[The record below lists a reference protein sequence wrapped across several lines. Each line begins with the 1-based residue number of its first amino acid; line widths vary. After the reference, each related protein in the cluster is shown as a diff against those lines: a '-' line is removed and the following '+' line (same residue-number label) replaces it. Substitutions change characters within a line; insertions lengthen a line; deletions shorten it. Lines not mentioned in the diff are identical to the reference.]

1 MRQNGFGSMQ
11 SEGINR
17 GSNHEALKC
26 IIRRL
31 PSTQIPVTNVLT
43 LTIGT
48 LKGATDVVAWT
59 NFVEPNFVLDFCQS
73 GTIKISWYCSLKS
86 I

>member
-1 MRQNGFGSMQ
+1 MRP
-11 SEGINR
+11 EGINR

-31 PSTQIPVTNVLT
+31 SANQIPVTNVLT

-48 LKGATDVVAWT
+48 LKGAADMVAWT
-59 NFVEPNFVLDFCQS
+59 NFIEPNFILHFRQS